1 RVEDLEDRARLT
13 LRLEDRGLRLA
24 LGPQDRRL
32 LLTLGGED
40 LRLLD
45 TLGREDRRTA
55 VPLGAH
61 LLLHRALHA
70 RGRVDRLELDTVDAD
85 APAPGRLVEDAAQ
98 LAVDLVAAGQRL
110 LQVHRPDD
118 VTERG
123 DRLLL
128 TTGE

>member
-1 RVEDLEDRARLT
+1 RDARQLRGRAVRDLRQHLQVLVGQQLRVGVATVDRVEDLEDRARLT

-85 APAPGRLVEDAAQ
+85 APAPGR
-98 LAVDLVAAGQRL
+98 
-110 LQVHRPDD
+110 
-118 VTERG
+118 
-123 DRLLL
+123 
-128 TTGE
+128 